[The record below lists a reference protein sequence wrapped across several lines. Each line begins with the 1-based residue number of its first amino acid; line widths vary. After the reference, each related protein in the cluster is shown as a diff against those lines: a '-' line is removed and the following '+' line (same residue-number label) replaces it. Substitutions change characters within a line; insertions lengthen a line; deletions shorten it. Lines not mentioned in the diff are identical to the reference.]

1 MTSKKTNGLIMT
13 KVSKG
18 DRVLVE
24 WNDIK
29 AILHS
34 EEPIEPALAET
45 GGWVDAQSPTWL
57 RLTTTRYVG
66 ELDDLK
72 DLIVIPKGCII
83 NVRKI

>member
-1 MTSKKTNGLIMT
+1 MTLKKINGKKI
-13 KVSKG
+13 KKG
-18 DRVLVE
+18 DRVLVV

-45 GGWVDAQSPTWL
+45 VGWVDAQSPTWL

-72 DLIVIPKGCII
+72 DLIVIPKGCIQ
-83 NVRKI
+83 NVERI